1 MTAEPLRF
9 QGFFFPSSEK
19 EIHLWRAEQG
29 VGGGGG
35 LDLGLWA
42 PDGGRAHFSRL
53 QPPVC
58 GTQPAGGPLSPP
70 LPAPLWS
77 RPVRPGS
84 QASGAPS
91 SSCSPTLRPRP
102 PGADRPSAPRSA
114 GSAAAG
120 HEWSTA
126 CPWCHTDGPRGPPQ
140 ENGSSLFGVLVCLSS
155 YCCNISVPK
164 TPNFHHFS
172 ESSSVLH
179 IRIIGPPLPS
189 ATSRTSSVS

>member
-1 MTAEPLRF
+1 MGGALISGSGLQAAGEHISAVCSPQCAGLNPL
-9 QGFFFPSSEK
+9 
-19 EIHLWRAEQG
+19 
-29 VGGGGG
+29 GG
-35 LDLGLWA
+35 LCPHPCLHPSG
-42 PDGGRAHFSRL
+42 PGRCG
-53 QPPVC
+53 PV
-58 GTQPAGGPLSPP
+58 
-70 LPAPLWS
+70 
-77 RPVRPGS
+77 
-84 QASGAPS
+84 
-91 SSCSPTLRPRP
+91 LRPRGPLLP
-102 PGADRPSAPRSA
+102 PAHRPSDLALPELTVLVPPRSA